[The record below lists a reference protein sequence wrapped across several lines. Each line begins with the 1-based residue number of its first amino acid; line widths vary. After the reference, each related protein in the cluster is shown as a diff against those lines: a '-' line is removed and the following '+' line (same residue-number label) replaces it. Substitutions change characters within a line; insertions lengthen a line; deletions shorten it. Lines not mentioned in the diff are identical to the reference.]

1 MLNKLEKPKY
11 KHNKKRNTAFL
22 FETLVKE
29 LTKAAVYGERTK
41 QKVIS
46 NIIREHFSKKNV
58 LGRELELYKQLYETS
73 EFPKEIAEKFVSR
86 VKEEHEKL
94 NDTEIYN
101 EQSKLIAKINKAVG
115 HNIYDN
121 FVPNYKTLATISQIF
136 NRNVEPKRKILLEQ
150 ELLGQ
155 ITKKPLVENKETS
168 VQENSVINRFIERF
182 NEAYGETLLEE
193 QKQLLN
199 MYINSA
205 EDQLELKLYI
215 NEELERIV
223 TELDNAN
230 KSEEAQKVSEA
241 LKQLKFETVSEELIK
256 KIMYAQQFVN
266 EVKN

>member
-155 ITKKPLVENKETS
+155 ITKKPLVENKEAS

-182 NEAYGETLLEE
+182 NEAYGESLLEE